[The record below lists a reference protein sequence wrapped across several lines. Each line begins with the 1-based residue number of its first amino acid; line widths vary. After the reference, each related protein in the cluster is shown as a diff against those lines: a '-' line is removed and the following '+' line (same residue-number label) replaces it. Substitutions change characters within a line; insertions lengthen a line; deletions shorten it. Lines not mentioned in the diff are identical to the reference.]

1 MGDAIERAMERVV
14 ATMRDNLGEQLTV
27 DDMARTATFSKFH
40 FTRIFQRVTGV
51 SPGRFLSALRLQQA
65 KQLLVST
72 SLSVADI
79 SVRVG
84 YNSVGTFTS
93 RFTRSVGLSPTTY
106 RRLGGYTQTIPT
118 SAQNDTTDDH
128 SGVVSGR
135 IWTTTTTEPCLVFVG
150 LFPSR
155 IPEGRPARYTVLNGP
170 GPYELDRVPM
180 GAWHVLA
187 QAVTGTAQETL
198 HRPFSGD
205 HALSIATHGPVL
217 VQPNTVLKTAD
228 LILKPMRALD
238 PPVLLALLDVRKA
251 AIHHNADTP
260 EDPTDHR
267 SAA

>member
-1 MGDAIERAMERVV
+1 MGDAIEQAMERVV

-27 DDMARTATFSKFH
+27 DDMARAATFSKFH

-72 SLSVADI
+72 SLNVADI

-106 RRLGGYTQTIPT
+106 RRLGGFTHKIPT
-118 SAQNDTTDDH
+118 SANTDTADH
-128 SGVVSGR
+128 HTGVVSGR
-135 IWTTTTTEPCLVFVG
+135 IWTRPTDEPSLVFVG

-155 IPEGRPARYTVLNGP
+155 IPEGRPARYTVLSGP
-170 GPYELDRVPM
+170 GPYLLDKVPR
-180 GAWHVLA
+180 GVWYVLA
-187 QAVTGTAQETL
+187 QAVTRTAQETL
-198 HRPFSGD
+198 HQPDSRD
-205 HALSIATHGPVL
+205 NALSIATHGPVR
-217 VQPNTVLKTAD
+217 VQPNTVIRTAD
-228 LILKPMRALD
+228 LLLKPMRPLD

-251 AIHHNADTP
+251 TTHHTTVTQVTAEHD
-260 EDPTDHR
+260 